1 MSVFRREAPYLVSG
15 RTKPADPYS
24 RTTSVLQ
31 RGSRANGLEATSF
44 GDCGLFGLFPGN
56 RSHGILGVLQH
67 YRHLADLGL
76 LGPRD

>member
-1 MSVFRREAPYLVSG
+1 MRPKAELDQPMSKGLRS
-15 RTKPADPYS
+15 D
-24 RTTSVLQ
+24 VLIT
-31 RGSRANGLEATSF
+31 GDFGNGLEATSF

-56 RSHGILGVLQH
+56 RIHGILGVLQH